1 MLKIVAAAGTAPQI
15 MTTPDKIQ
23 NWFFDLHQNE
33 IINTQCSAEWLTLMS
48 FNPTEHSIPAFY
60 PILQLSTQT
69 QIYSLS
75 SCDLSAWWNVQ
86 DLSRIVT
93 NTLFVWLDQEWRDV
107 LSYTSNPIRIIRL
120 IVMKSVI
127 PFSPQ
132 GIAYPI
138 FAWSSRKTSNQT
150 DDMWFSCIY
159 HSIWCF
165 TTGSEFEAKPYFPN
179 LNLYSEFLL
188 VIEMVLCR
196 TGSKTNTSTKKTQPC

>member
-1 MLKIVAAAGTAPQI
+1 MQCRVAYI
-15 MTTPDKIQ
+15 DE
-23 NWFFDLHQNE
+23 L
-33 IINTQCSAEWLTLMS
+33 
-48 FNPTEHSIPAFY
+48 NPTENSIPAFY
-60 PILQLSTQT
+60 PILRQSTQT

-93 NTLFVWLDQEWRDV
+93 NALFVWLDQEWRDV

-127 PFSPQ
+127 TFSPQ

-138 FAWSSRKTSNQT
+138 LAGSSRKTSNQT
-150 DDMWFSCIY
+150 DQMWFSCIY

-179 LNLYSEFLL
+179 LNLYREFLL
-188 VIEMVLCR
+188 VIEMVCAEQEAR
-196 TGSKTNTSTKKTQPC
+196 PTPPPEKPSPARPPEKGREV

>member
-1 MLKIVAAAGTAPQI
+1 MQSG
-15 MTTPDKIQ
+15 
-23 NWFFDLHQNE
+23 LHWWAL
-33 IINTQCSAEWLTLMS
+33 I
-48 FNPTEHSIPAFY
+48 
-60 PILQLSTQT
+60 QLSIAFQPSILFSNC
-69 QIYSLS
+69 QPKPKFIVFLPVIYLHGEMFK
-75 SCDLSAWWNVQ
+75 

-93 NTLFVWLDQEWRDV
+93 NALFVWLDQEWRDV
-107 LSYTSNPIRIIRL
+107 LSYTSNPIKIIRL
-120 IVMKSVI
+120 IVMKSVT

-138 FAWSSRKTSNQT
+138 FAGSSRKTSNQT

-196 TGSKTNTSTKKTQPC
+196 TGSKTNTSIKKTQPC

>member
-33 IINTQCSAEWLTLMS
+33 INTQCSAEWLTLMS
-48 FNPTEHSIPAFY
+48 FNPTENSIPAFY

-93 NTLFVWLDQEWRDV
+93 KALFVWLDQGWRDV
-107 LSYTSNPIRIIRL
+107 LSYTSNSIRIIRL
-120 IVMKSVI
+120 TETRCII
-127 PFSPQ
+127 PFLRDQ
-132 GIAYPI
+132 A
-138 FAWSSRKTSNQT
+138 
-150 DDMWFSCIY
+150 
-159 HSIWCF
+159 
-165 TTGSEFEAKPYFPN
+165 AKLLTKWRICGFHAFIIQSDALLRAAILKPN
-179 LNLYSEFLL
+179 L
-188 VIEMVLCR
+188 
-196 TGSKTNTSTKKTQPC
+196 TSQI